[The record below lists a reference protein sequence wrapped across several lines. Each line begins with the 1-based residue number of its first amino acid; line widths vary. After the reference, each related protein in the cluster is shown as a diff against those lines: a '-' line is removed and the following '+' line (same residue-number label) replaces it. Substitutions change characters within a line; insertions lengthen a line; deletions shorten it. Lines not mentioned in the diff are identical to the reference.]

1 MAEPNKD
8 LPDFHREKRPWG
20 DFLQFTKEE
29 KTTVKILDIYPGE
42 AISLQYHKLRD
53 EFWYLIR
60 GEVAA
65 IVGAQKKDLKIGD
78 NLYIKKGQKHRLIN
92 NSSELAAILEI
103 SFGKFQEADE
113 IILEDKY
120 QRNQGI

>member
-1 MAEPNKD
+1 MVEPNKD
-8 LPDFHREKRPWG
+8 LLNFHREKRPWG
-20 DFLQFTKEE
+20 DFLEFTKEE

-42 AISLQYHKLRD
+42 AISLQRHKLRD

-65 IVGAQKKDLKIGD
+65 IVGEQKKDLKIGD

-103 SFGKFQEADE
+103 SFGKFKEEDE
-113 IILEDKY
+113 VILEDKY
-120 QRNQGI
+120 QRSQGI